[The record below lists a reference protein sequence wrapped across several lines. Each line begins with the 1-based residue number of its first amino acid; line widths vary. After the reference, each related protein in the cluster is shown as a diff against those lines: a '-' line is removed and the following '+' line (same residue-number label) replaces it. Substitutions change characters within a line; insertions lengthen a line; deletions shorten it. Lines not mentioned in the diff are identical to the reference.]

1 MRSIVT
7 DQLAWSVWLLVGLS
21 VTNSREPC
29 KNGWTDQDTV
39 WIVGSG
45 GPRNRVLD
53 GGSERPKRMGNYFE
67 GTWVA
72 HCKVQGCSVVTP
84 ENSRNDPDVVRVVDS
99 SGPKPCITCVQMP
112 MGKDNFWLSLIVW
125 QYHSEQCY
133 RYLVVLYSRCIWLYV
148 MLYLFNV
155 LFSLNS

>member
-29 KNGWTDQDTV
+29 KNGWTDRDTV

-99 SGPKPCITCVQMP
+99 SGPKPCIRWGPDPHGKRQFLAITYSLAVSFRAMLPLPGCLVLP
-112 MGKDNFWLSLIVW
+112 MYMTICN
-125 QYHSEQCY
+125 
-133 RYLVVLYSRCIWLYV
+133 VVFV
-148 MLYLFNV
+148 
-155 LFSLNS
+155 